1 MVNEDL
7 LYRKLETLEEYL
19 RRLRNKQH
27 LSWDEYMADID
38 RQDAIKEQ
46 FKVAITCCNDIAA
59 HIRKER
65 ELPYSGRAADDYTQ
79 LKSAGIISEELCENM
94 IEMTGFRNALAHDY
108 DEVREPEVFD
118 NLQDLSRFEAFAA
131 ETAQLLREE

>member
-1 MVNEDL
+1 MVNDDL

-46 FKVAITCCNDIAA
+46 FKVAITC
-59 HIRKER
+59 
-65 ELPYSGRAADDYTQ
+65 
-79 LKSAGIISEELCENM
+79 
-94 IEMTGFRNALAHDY
+94 
-108 DEVREPEVFD
+108 
-118 NLQDLSRFEAFAA
+118 
-131 ETAQLLREE
+131 